1 VAALA
6 LAFFLACLAGLPP
19 GLVGL
24 FAKVVVF
31 DAAIDASANWLAL
44 IMAINTVIGLA
55 YYLAW
60 AASLFRSGDER
71 LAAGVPWSTGAAIG
85 VTAAITVVLSV
96 APGLVLNLL
105 ADPGAL
111 LR

>member
-1 VAALA
+1 M
-6 LAFFLACLAGLPP
+6 
-19 GLVGL
+19 
-24 FAKVVVF
+24 F

-44 IMAINTVIGLA
+44 VMAINTVIGLA

-60 AASLFRSGDER
+60 AASLFRPGDER
-71 LAAGVPWSTGAAIG
+71 PAAGVPWSTGAAIG